1 MRFFLYLCRAPFTGD
16 YLTASNLIW
25 FIAPFTQSKIMIY
38 FHWNHFTNEKEE
50 NMRGIVKGALL
61 SALVLGVALVG
72 CSRKTA
78 EVGVKQATAVMNPT
92 QGSKVQGVVHFAQD
106 GKAVRITVNIEGLSP
121 GPHAFH
127 IHEFGDCSSP
137 DANSA
142 GGHFNPTDMPHGGPK
157 AEMRHVGDLGN
168 IEADKNGLARLELT
182 DTVLSLE
189 GPKSIIGRS
198 VIVHAQTD
206 DFKTQPSGAAGAR
219 VACGVIGIVK

>member
-1 MRFFLYLCRAPFTGD
+1 
-16 YLTASNLIW
+16 
-25 FIAPFTQSKIMIY
+25 
-38 FHWNHFTNEKEE
+38 
-50 NMRGIVKGALL
+50 MRGIVKGALL

-78 EVGVKQATAVMNPT
+78 EDGVKQATAVMNPT
-92 QGSKVQGVVHFAQD
+92 QGSKVRGVVHFAQD

-142 GGHFNPTDMPHGGPK
+142 GGHFNPTEMPHGGPK

-168 IEADKNGLARLELT
+168 IEADKDGLARLELT
-182 DTVLSLE
+182 DNVLSLE